1 MQNYKVKKE
10 VLLRLT
16 LLLIF
21 ISVVLIWRPARAGES
36 SESAD
41 FMRWSDSQSDFS
53 QGLLNGAVV
62 GISHDMFILVGGSSD
77 EKGQAIIDTIYVKSV
92 GEGLWQ
98 KGGRLPHPLAFSA
111 TTAYKDGLLIIGGRD
126 GESTSNDAFIL
137 RWVPQREKVEIERL
151 EIPASDLKCRSA
163 TVVGDMVYTVGSDNE
178 KSLFAAMDLSK
189 APPEREWRELISCPD
204 TSQKPAAMV
213 NQYGAV
219 FLWGRDGKGWR
230 YDPMQKQW
238 TAIAELPFAK
248 KQAFVLPYGQ
258 SHILAAGSVEADR
271 SVQGVYAYHT
281 ITDRWMKMKIWTV
294 DLRAYAFVGEGN
306 EIYLLLVGDDNLKV
320 YRGEQAPYEAHFVWM
335 DYTTLGGYLL
345 LMVGIGVYFL
355 RRGKSTDDFFL
366 GGRRVPWWV
375 AGISIRATQ
384 ISSIGF
390 MAIPAKIFST
400 NMAYFWG
407 LIGTPLACLLVIYF
421 YLPFYRRLK
430 VTTAYEYLEQRFNVG
445 SRLMGSL
452 VFILFQ
458 LGRISIVM
466 YLPAVALSAVTG
478 INIFVCIV
486 VAGVLCTIYTVLG
499 GIEAV
504 IWTDLLQAIV
514 LFGGA
519 ICIFVTAL
527 VATDGGV
534 GGFFDIA
541 GQYDKFHSIDWTW
554 DMTVTAIWVII
565 VGEFFMKLVTYS
577 SDQAIVQRYLTT
589 KDEKEAVKSIWMN
602 VGFAIFWWTMIFL
615 LGAILFSYY
624 QTRPE
629 LLDPRIRTDAIV
641 PLYIAQRLP
650 AGISGL
656 VIAGIFAA
664 TMSTVD
670 SGMHSIATSFV
681 TDIYRRFWSGRPDR
695 VYLFWARI
703 VTVMLGV
710 FATAVAVWMAV
721 ADIKSI
727 WDLFMSLLGLL
738 SGGLGGLFA
747 LGIFTRRANGVGGL
761 VGLIA
766 SALILYWVKT
776 HTSIHFFLYAGTG
789 FISCMIVGYMV
800 SLIVPVRKKNLA
812 GLTIY
817 DMGRRENG

>member
-1 MQNYKVKKE
+1 V
-10 VLLRLT
+10 
-16 LLLIF
+16 
-21 ISVVLIWRPARAGES
+21 ES

-41 FMRWSDSQSDFS
+41 FIRWSESQSDLP
-53 QGLLNGAVV
+53 QEPLNGAVI
-62 GISHDMFILVGGSSD
+62 GISHDMLILAGGSAD
-77 EKGQAIIDTIYVKSV
+77 AEGQATINTIYVKPV
-92 GEGLWQ
+92 GEGLWRE
-98 KGGRLPHPLAFSA
+98 GGRLPHPLAFSA
-111 TTAYKDGLLIIGGRD
+111 TTAYKEGLLIIGGRD
-126 GESTSNDAFIL
+126 GESTSNDAFLL
-137 RWVPQREKVEIERL
+137 RWEPQREQVEIERL
-151 EIPASDLKCRSA
+151 EIPASDLNCYSA
-163 TVVGDMVYTVGSDNE
+163 TVVGDVVYTVGSVNG
-178 KSLFAAMDLSK
+178 KGVFAAMDFSK
-189 APPEREWRELISCPD
+189 APPEREWRELIACPD

-213 NQYGAV
+213 SQYGAV

-230 YDPMQKQW
+230 YDTMQQQW
-238 TAIAELPFAK
+238 TVITELPFAD
-248 KQAFVLPYGQ
+248 QQVVVIPYGQ
-258 SHILAAGSVEADR
+258 SHILAAGSVESDR

-281 ITDRWMKMKIWTV
+281 ITDRWMKMKTWTV
-294 DLRAYAFVGEGN
+294 DHRAYAFVGEGN
-306 EIYLLLVGDDNLKV
+306 EIYLLLVRDDNLKI
-320 YRGEQAPYEAHFVWM
+320 YRGEQAPYEEHFVAM
-335 DYTTLGGYLL
+335 DYATLGGYLL
-345 LMVGIGVYFL
+345 LMVGMGIFFSL
-355 RRGKSTDDFFL
+355 RSKSTDDFFL

-430 VTTAYEYLEQRFNVG
+430 VTTAYEYLEQRFNVE

-452 VFILFQ
+452 LFILFQ

-478 INIFVCIV
+478 IDIFVCIV

-519 ICIFVTAL
+519 IFIFVTAL

-541 GQYDKFHSIDWTW
+541 GRYDKFHSIDWTW
-554 DMTVTAIWVII
+554 DMTVTAIWVIV

-589 KDEKEAVKSIWMN
+589 KDEKEAVKSIWAN
-602 VGFAIFWWTMIFL
+602 IGFAVFWWTMIFM
-615 LGAILFSYY
+615 LGAVLFGFY

-641 PLYIAQRLP
+641 PLYVAQRLP

-670 SGMHSIATSFV
+670 SGMHSIATSFI
-681 TDIYRRFWSGRPDR
+681 TDIYRRFRPGRPDR
-695 VYLFWARI
+695 VYLFWARV
-703 VTVMLGV
+703 VTVMLGL
-710 FATAVAVWMAV
+710 FATGVAVWMAV
-721 ADIKSI
+721 TDIKSI

-747 LGIFTRRANGVGGL
+747 LGIFTRRGNGVGGL

-776 HTSIHFFLYAGTG
+776 HTSMHFFLYAGTG
-789 FISCMIVGYMV
+789 FVSCMIIGYMV

-817 DMGRRENG
+817 DMGRREDG